1 MPTMGPMSTGELE
14 RRLGEACDSVR
25 AQCEATP
32 TVGLVLGSGLGAFAD
47 GLSDAVRIPYDTIPH
62 LPSPTV
68 SGHAG
73 KLHIGKLGD
82 VTLAC
87 LQGRVHLYEGHEP
100 ERAVFGV
107 RLLARLGCSVVLI
120 TNAAGGICSSFH
132 PGTLMLI
139 SDHINLSGKN
149 PLTGPNEAS
158 LGPRFPDMTHAYDPE
173 VGQLARDAAAAVG
186 VELKE
191 GVYVAMGG
199 PSYETPAEIR
209 MLRTLGVD
217 AVGMSTVPEVIAL
230 GHMGVRC
237 GAVSCITNMAAGMS
251 GAALDHR
258 EVEET
263 AAQARDSFVRL
274 LAAWIERIGPAKG

>member
-1 MPTMGPMSTGELE
+1 MGKSELE
-14 RRLGEACDSVR
+14 QRLTEACDAVSQR
-25 AQCEATP
+25 CDRTP

-47 GLSDAVRIPYDTIPH
+47 GLADVVRLPYDTIPH

-73 KLHIGKLGD
+73 QLNIGAVGD
-82 VTLAC
+82 VTVAC

-107 RLLARLGCSVVLI
+107 RMLARLGCSVVLI
-120 TNAAGGICSSFH
+120 TNAAGGIRSSFR

-149 PLTGPNEAS
+149 PLTGANEAG
-158 LGPRFPDMTHAYDPE
+158 LGPRFPDMTHVYHPQVAE
-173 VGQLARDAAAAVG
+173 LARQAAAATG
-186 VELKE
+186 AQLEE
-191 GVYVAMGG
+191 GVYAAMGG

-209 MLRTLGVD
+209 MLRTIGAD

-230 GHMGVRC
+230 GHMGVPC
-237 GAVSCITNMAAGMS
+237 GAVSCITNMAAGMT
-251 GAALDHR
+251 GEALDHS

-263 AAQARDSFVRL
+263 AAQARDMFVKL
-274 LAAWIERIGPAKG
+274 LTAWIGLIGKASW